1 MTNFTKKELI
11 ERVSESNDIVDG
23 TKAGA
28 ARVVELFIA
37 TVLEQ
42 VSKGNSVD
50 ISGLGKFYPHNQ
62 AEKTGKVPG
71 TDKVYTSP
79 AKVIPKFKAAK
90 AFKDQVNNG

>member
-1 MTNFTKKELI
+1 MSNFTKKELI
-11 ERVSESNDIVDG
+11 ERISESNDIVDG

-28 ARVVELFIA
+28 SRVLELIID

-42 VSKGNSVD
+42 VAKGSSVD

-62 AEKTGKVPG
+62 AEKTGTVPG
-71 TDKVYTSP
+71 TDKTYVSP
-79 AKVIPKFKAAK
+79 AKVIPKFKASK